1 MTITVLDANDNTPTF
16 ANVSYSVNLFTDIL
30 PGETVIEVQTSLEIC
45 GLTLHFMMLEW
56 NCASMVQHFCVFQ
69 LSAIDSDAG
78 PNGQVNYRI
87 LAGDQ
92 GHFLI
97 GTRSIK
103 GRD

>member
-1 MTITVLDANDNTPTF
+1 
-16 ANVSYSVNLFTDIL
+16 
-30 PGETVIEVQTSLEIC
+30 
-45 GLTLHFMMLEW
+45 MML
-56 NCASMVQHFCVFQ
+56 VQLFCVFQ

-103 GRD
+103 GGDGHIWTKMFRYWSSWLS

>member
-1 MTITVLDANDNTPTF
+1 
-16 ANVSYSVNLFTDIL
+16 
-30 PGETVIEVQTSLEIC
+30 
-45 GLTLHFMMLEW
+45 
-56 NCASMVQHFCVFQ
+56 MVQYFSVFQ
-69 LSAIDSDAG
+69 LSAVDSDAG

-103 GRD
+103 ARDWHHWTNIFCQLTS